1 MVTHFPSCFAEE
13 NAFLN
18 NSRGHIKTLEESYH
32 LRESR
37 IKEETELQAFHYN
50 DRIRALEDE
59 KTAMKSS
66 HARKIQ
72 SLDSSHAAEIKRIKE
87 LHNQAIEELRS
98 ENEEEIQRLRRLKE
112 QEVLMTF

>member
-1 MVTHFPSCFAEE
+1 MTRDRFVVEKHF
-13 NAFLN
+13 FLG
-18 NSRGHIKTLEESYH
+18 NSRAHIKTLEESYH

-37 IKEETELQAFHYN
+37 IKEETELQATHYN

-72 SLDSSHAAEIKRIKE
+72 AQDTSHAAEVKRIKE
-87 LHNQAIEELRS
+87 LHYQAIEELRS

-112 QEVLMTF
+112 QEVPIVLI